1 MPLLSIKKII
11 IIIYISLIENHSLR
25 KYTITKGL
33 FDCGEKW
40 GMENKE
46 KKI

>member
-11 IIIYISLIENHSLR
+11 IYISLVGNHSLR

-33 FDCGEKW
+33 FGWGEKW

-46 KKI
+46 EKI